1 MNVTSPLVWS
11 RLYNVCMA
19 ISAQIK
25 KVTKRAVKA
34 PIPTVDF
41 GVLGEPI
48 NRTHPFYFGFIA
60 TLGVL
65 TAIVLMRALA
75 SVSQILVL
83 ILIALFLATGLNPAV
98 EALRRKNLSRT
109 WAVTIIF
116 TLVIAFVIFFF
127 LVVVPPVV
135 SQGTQLINNAPQL
148 LSDLTNN
155 ATIDKLNNQYGII
168 DTLQNK
174 LKSVT
179 SNGTLLISTF
189 GGVIGVG
196 KSVLSGFFSFLTV
209 LVLTLYFIT
218 SLPQAINLGLSLVP
232 ASRRERVGR
241 LTEAIIARVGSFVGS
256 QVIIAMMASLFVLI
270 LSVLLGLPSPIAIAM
285 IILVC
290 GLIPLIGHFI
300 GCSIVTII
308 ALTQSVLLGVVAFIA
323 YVVYVQIENY
333 VVTPRIMK
341 RTMAVPGAVTIIAAL
356 IGSSLLGLVGGLLAI
371 PVAAAIIL
379 ILDEVV
385 IPRAQ
390 DS

>member
-1 MNVTSPLVWS
+1 MVIPG
-11 RLYNVCMA
+11 R
-19 ISAQIK
+19 IK
-25 KVTKRAVKA
+25 KSAKPAVKTSA
-34 PIPTVDF
+34 AVADF
-41 GVLGEPI
+41 GALGAPI
-48 NRTHPFYFGFIA
+48 NRAHPFYFGFIA

-75 SVSQILVL
+75 SVSQIFVL

-98 EALRRKNLSRT
+98 EALRRRNFSRT
-109 WAVTIIF
+109 SAVAVIF
-116 TLVIAFVIFFF
+116 SAVILFVIFFA

-135 SQGTQLINNAPQL
+135 SQGTQLINKAPQL

-155 ATIDKLNNQYGII
+155 STINKLNDQYGII
-168 DTLQNK
+168 DSLQTK

-218 SLPQAINLGLSLVP
+218 SLPQAMKLGLSLVP
-232 ASRRERVGR
+232 ATRRDRVGR

-256 QVIIAMMASLFVLI
+256 QIIIAMMASIFVLV
-270 LSVLLGLPSPIAIAM
+270 LSIVLGLPSPFAIAM

-290 GLIPLIGHFI
+290 GLIPLVGHFI
-300 GCSIVTII
+300 GITIVTII
-308 ALTQSVLLGVVAFIA
+308 ALTQSILLALVAFIA

-333 VVTPRIMK
+333 IVTPRIMK
-341 RTMAVPGAVTIIAAL
+341 KTMSVPGAVTIIAAL
-356 IGSSLLGLVGGLLAI
+356 IGSSLLGLVGGLLAV

-390 DS
+390 DT